1 LLNEEDARLTI
12 ANTPMFLYIGLVTVE
27 TIENAEQ
34 YTKDL
39 ADGLEYEQEKS
50 WLRALGKLRK

>member
-1 LLNEEDARLTI
+1 
-12 ANTPMFLYIGLVTVE
+12 MFLYIGLVTVE